1 MSCRAKRRR
10 KGEGNYF
17 RIGGGGG
24 GEGMSD
30 SRKEKLGKLT
40 WRSNPSLSVAKRGT
54 FFGGNTIIAWKN
66 RKSCSFDIPRSPKPA
81 IQISPPPLAPMHKVF
96 GLRTYNQQYTFCS

>member
-10 KGEGNYF
+10 KGKGNYF

-40 WRSNPSLSVAKRGT
+40 WRSNPSLSVAKRGSL
-54 FFGGNTIIAWKN
+54 FWEHKN
-66 RKSCSFDIPRSPKPA
+66 RMEKSEFVLIRYSESPR
-81 IQISPPPLAPMHKVF
+81 
-96 GLRTYNQQYTFCS
+96 NQPSK

>member
-10 KGEGNYF
+10 KGKGNYF
-17 RIGGGGG
+17 RIGGGG

-30 SRKEKLGKLT
+30 SRKEKLGKLA

-54 FFGGNTIIAWKN
+54 FFGGEHNN
-66 RKSCSFDIPRSPKPA
+66 RMGKSEFVLIRYSESPR
-81 IQISPPPLAPMHKVF
+81 
-96 GLRTYNQQYTFCS
+96 NQPSK